1 MVVPQNLVTLL
12 VNGLRQRPEKIH
24 HKMCGHGGESM
35 VKVWFLDDKG

>member
-1 MVVPQNLVTLL
+1 MVVPQNLVTLF

-24 HKMCGHGGESM
+24 DKTCGHGGESV